1 MAELRIDKPTLIAKV
16 EGAVFVMDADG
27 SLRRA
32 TPGMQLEPGMRL
44 LTESDGQVELAEA
57 GSERTEPT
65 QPEAALPAGADAELA
80 SLQEAI
86 RQGADPTKLFEET
99 AAGNAGAGTTGG
111 VVGSSAGGFVVVDL
125 NSEYTLAEAGFD
137 TGHEARQPGDELL
150 YAEDQDLLAA
160 ITITEPQTDDNIINA
175 DEATGV
181 IIRGFVE
188 DVEVGQTVT
197 VTLIDQDGNRLT
209 TTTVVLPG
217 FVWEANFGDV
227 TGKLV
232 DGPLT
237 IQADTQDAAGNRASD
252 TGQTLLDTITTITL
266 DLADESDTGTSQTDD
281 LTRDTTPLLQGKG
294 EPGATVTL
302 TLEGKV
308 MAVLTVDGNGNWQYQ
323 IPDTLADG
331 AHDFR
336 VDAVDIA
343 GNRASDT
350 LTVTVD
356 TRAAIDIDDLD
367 TDSILGHDKVTLSG
381 STTDVEVGQRVTIT
395 LIGQNGQTLFSGS
408 ALVGS
413 DGRWQLGGLDLS
425 SIQGPYEVRAE
436 VTDLA
441 GNRVIDG
448 APLIGQSDTLTLS
461 EADLAKGPVSAT
473 GSLHTGAGLD
483 GNLQVSFAA
492 DQGALNQLGLT
503 SHGTALAYQVSGQT
517 LTASAGGVTVFT
529 LTLANDGSYR
539 IVWNQ
544 SLDHGQDSLSL
555 PFALE
560 YRDSDGDLVSANLT
574 VNLVDSTPPDF
585 TIAPIS
591 LTEDDFTNPAAVVG
605 QSQFVV
611 GHQSDPLV
619 ATSAVFADQSAT
631 LARLNGSGISSDGHA
646 LTFEFTG
653 DRLLTGYYLDGNGKR
668 VEVLKAELTAS
679 QHGSDID
686 GNVTVSLNGP
696 LDHQGSDQLSLG
708 LTVSAKEIDGDETRA
723 DLVVS
728 ISDGV
733 DPRLGI
739 DSGVTLQEGASGQT
753 LDGQLPVSV
762 GSDRLVSLN
771 FEANQ
776 PGLNGLTSG
785 GQPTHYQVNGN
796 VITLLDAGGK
806 TILTV
811 TLGLDGKYQVVLD
824 GVLDQPVS
832 TNSVNLALQVQGTD
846 FDGDKSNLGTLNI
859 HITDGVL
866 PQVDPVSLTLVEDSD
881 WSAAQTLTGD
891 LAITAGADP
900 LVNIAFDASQ
910 PGLQG
915 LTSGGQPVVITIS
928 GNSIS
933 GAVNGQN
940 VFTLTL
946 DQNGHYVFTLN
957 QPLDQGS
964 ADSLLKAGFTLTDS
978 DGDTVS
984 STLTV
989 AIGDGANPVI
999 SAVTG
1004 TEMTEAN
1011 QGDGAVVSAMS
1022 FTVSHGADA
1031 LAPDSLKFDISAI
1044 QQSLDGKYS
1053 SHGSPVTFT
1062 LDASGELVG
1071 TSADGREVLR
1081 AELSLVENNGNWS
1094 VTARVTLGAELD
1106 HQGSESLDLP
1116 LTVTLTDKDGD
1127 RVSTDLPLTIK
1138 DGNAP
1143 HFVAGSGVDLNESRL
1158 DGNNTLTETGHFTLE
1173 SGSDRVSQVSF
1184 ADPASQPPL
1193 MALGQQVKYELVDG
1207 DPAIPGNQILK
1218 GYVDVNGV
1226 RVEVLQVELV
1236 GKLDNAASNTFDY
1249 KVTLYQGVHQS
1260 GGDGKTSLPL
1270 KLDIID
1276 SDKGGGNN
1284 DSTTGTLDI
1293 TISEGVRPIVNGVTI
1308 DSVTLSEGRF
1318 DGAANGATADDQLI
1332 TGKVTVQAYSDPIVD
1347 VRLVLSGQVMDINGN
1362 PVTHNGEPLTWQAV
1376 PGSNGHS
1383 FQAVTASGTLVLS
1396 VTLPNVPDSV
1406 AAHTKVDFD
1415 YQVVTHTNL
1424 DHGAN
1429 DRLDIR
1435 VGMQV
1440 TDSDGTVSKGDTV
1453 IHVTDAADPHL
1464 GIDSGVTL
1472 QEGASGQTLDGQLP
1486 VSVGSDRLVS
1496 LNFEANQPGLNG
1508 LTSGGQPTHY
1518 QVNGNVITLLD
1529 AGGKIILT
1537 VTLGLDG
1544 KYQVALDGV
1553 LDQPV
1558 STNSVNLGL
1567 QVQGTDFDG
1576 DKSNLGTL
1584 NIHITDGVLPQVDPV
1599 SLTLVEDSDWS
1610 AAQTLTGDLAITA
1623 GADPL
1628 VNIAFDASQPGLQG
1642 LTSGGQPVVI
1652 TISGNS
1658 ISGAVNGQNVF
1669 TLTLDQNGHYVF
1681 TLNQPLDQGSAD
1693 SLLKAGF
1700 TLTDSDGDKVSS
1712 TLSVAIGDGANPVI
1726 SAVTGTEMTEANQ
1739 GAKDVVSHMSFT
1751 VSHGADA
1758 LDTSS
1763 LKFDIAA
1770 IQQSLDGKYSSHG
1783 SPVTFTLDAN
1793 GDLVGTSADG
1803 REVLRAELDLVES
1816 NGNWSVTA
1824 KVTLGAELDHQGSES
1839 LDLPLTVTLTDKD
1852 GDRVSTDLP
1861 LTIKDGHAPH
1871 FVAGSGVSLDERG
1884 LDGSNT
1890 LTGTGHFQ
1898 VNAGSD
1904 RVSEVSFAD
1913 ISEQPALTAL
1923 GQSVK
1928 YELVDGDA
1936 SIPGNQ
1942 VLKGYVE
1949 VNGQRVEVLQ
1959 VELVGKLDNA
1969 ASNGFDYKVT
1979 LYQGVHQS
1987 GGTATDLP
1995 FKLNIVDSDK
2005 GSGNNDSTTGTLN
2018 IRISEGANPTL
2029 TLTGVT
2035 LSEGRFD
2042 GAANNQTGDDQH
2054 ATGTLTITADSDPVV
2069 DVRLTLSGQVVDGSG
2084 KAITHNGET
2093 LTWQEV
2099 AGSNGN
2105 SFQAVTASGTLVLT
2119 VTLPSVPGRI
2129 EAHTQATL
2137 DYQVTVHTNLDHGA
2151 DDKLNLSLPVKVTDS
2166 DGSVITGSTTAVI
2179 TDAADPVITAI
2190 EGVTVKESDL
2200 NGGSGQHGGTSPSGT
2215 GEVAIGQVTI
2225 AAGSDRVVSLQLDVA
2240 RFNALNTLAS
2250 GGKAVTIGADS
2261 QPGVYLGKDSAG
2273 KLIFKLTLDVSGRY
2287 TFELTGN
2294 LDHSVQGKD
2303 LLDIQLPLQARDSDG
2318 DLSAE
2323 VIGHVSVQDDVP
2335 VAVDA
2340 SKTLNEGAKVTGDL
2354 LATASEGADDAVV
2367 RAVTINGTEHPIAA
2381 TGNTTISVTDGTG
2394 QIIGTLVINAEGDY
2408 SFTAKS
2414 GIDHSN
2420 STLVQQI
2427 GFHLVDGDG
2436 DTDDGLLTLTIRD
2449 EAGKLTVSAVT
2460 GQEDAGASDPGQGI
2474 PITMNLDVGD
2484 FDRGEHVEQL
2494 LIQAP
2499 ANAQGTF
2506 YFNGVALTTI
2516 TQGGKTWYEV
2526 PPAAMV
2532 AVANTDDKF
2541 QLTGVTFVPNH
2552 DYSSYNNGG
2561 AALRFPVQL
2570 QVGVTEGSKP
2580 PVLTGN
2586 LDITVQGIAD
2596 KPLWDAGNTHQH
2608 YTADEDSSGIAL
2620 NVKAGLTDTDG
2631 SETLS
2636 YQIEWA
2642 SGQGTLT
2649 LNGKV
2654 LTPGANGLY
2663 TVAGGDINKVTVVP
2677 GKDYSGDI
2685 KLIVTPVSTEK
2696 TPVVTG
2702 KETALGDPLE
2712 VIVNVNPLADDAK
2725 LTVREIQG
2733 KEDTLIDLGSKIG
2746 LAHLGDTTDGSEQ
2759 LFVRISG
2766 LPAGATLL
2774 LGGVAVTLDANG
2786 YYEVPYDR
2794 INDLKLLPPKNSNV
2808 DFDLTIKGV
2817 VKDTAIL
2824 TDASGQ
2830 THTVV
2835 NEKETG
2841 SQSLHVDLVGVVD
2854 EPHFDLNTTDWTQ
2867 DGNGYSITI
2876 QEDGRAPLDFKLT
2889 SGEWTDTPL
2898 DHSETLNL
2906 VLEGLPEG
2914 ARVFDGSGKELT
2926 LTFAGLDGK
2935 GNPLYQ
2941 VDVTSLGN
2949 LQIQPPPN
2957 STADLHLVG
2966 HVVVTEND
2974 GDHKSFDVPLTIKVE
2989 PAIDATD
2996 YAKTSHGLEDQFTVL
3011 DWQPDLTDGAEKVT
3025 HLSLSGIEPGYEV
3038 WIRVGGVETQ
3048 LTVSGGAV
3056 ELSDAELQSLLGG
3069 GQLLV
3074 KGPEDSDRDTTLQ
3087 SHVTVTQVDVD
3098 SSATAQK
3105 VIDGTLHVDIQAVVE
3120 PDGNL
3125 VQTGQL
3131 ESPDGHDIPL
3141 DGVFV
3146 FEDLDPSS
3154 DEVIDYLV
3162 ISDLPPGFVVVG
3174 GINDGQGN
3182 WTVPHDALGSYALR
3196 SPDGFT
3202 GTVTFKVSARV
3213 VDLGDNNEGDVSAPA
3228 YREITASADFH
3239 GATHSGQVAADVD
3252 FDNSAPITGVE
3263 DHGVNFGSQLKQM
3276 VTLGTADSGDD
3287 ELSIVITGLPP
3298 GVNVQGLTF
3307 DFVNGEY
3314 LIKLPGGLDDLDR
3327 LTLTLPQD
3335 YAGDGLHFNV
3345 RLVNTDTVS
3354 GDTKMVEKDV
3364 TLSITP
3370 EVDINGGA
3378 DGLPEL
3384 QLNVKDINGNGQPD
3398 NLEDTDIHLDLSVK
3412 LADISPS
3419 VADGGLETVERV
3431 VVTVDPQ
3438 YGHFLDKNGQPVAT
3452 LTVNDPAD
3460 LKDLVFVP
3468 KEHFSGK
3475 VPLAVTVDILDTA
3488 TTGTDRGSW
3497 SGNVNFEVLPVNDPA
3512 NLTVQNVTGQEDG
3525 SVSLGGLGASLIDND
3540 GSEQI
3545 VGLQIKGVPD
3555 GFTLSAPA
3563 VNNGGGVWQVP
3574 VGTDFSKLTLIPPAD
3589 FSGTVELT
3597 LSAFTLDKG
3606 LTLPLE
3612 TSAGFTVTV
3621 NPVGDAV
3628 ITDMQEQASG
3638 TEGDVITLNL
3648 GVETRDTQATGGN
3661 AGNVHENGP
3670 EQVRVTLEGVPDG
3683 AEIRLPSGVSGTVV
3697 DLGGGRWQVTTDGG
3711 KLDAVELVTHDANGA
3726 MAIKVTAQS
3735 LDNGALG
3742 PEVNGTIHL
3751 DVSPVNDAPVNVL
3764 PDDPQVA
3771 QEDEPFVIQGLQVKD
3786 VDAGNG
3792 IMEVRLS
3799 VEHGT
3804 LTLPAGSGVTLTGNG
3819 TGDVVLTGTLADLN
3833 ALLSGGVTYQ
3843 GDPDFHG
3850 NDALTMVTDDR
3861 GNTGSGGAL
3870 SDTDVLPIQVQ
3881 PVNDAPVNQLPTTP
3895 QVAQEDQPFTIHG
3908 LQVSDVDAGNSPLSV
3923 TLSVLHGTLELAAG
3937 SGVTVSGSGSNTLV
3951 LSGSQDAINALLAG
3965 GVTYQGEQDF
3975 NGQDALTMV
3984 TNDLGNTGSG
3994 GALSDTDVLPIEVEP
4009 VNDAPVTQV
4018 PGSLQVKEDGSLSLT
4033 GISVKDVDAGSAPI
4047 AMVLRVEHGV
4057 LTLLGAAGAVSVQGA
4072 GTSVVTLVGS
4082 LDDLNGL
4089 LAGNLHYE
4097 PARDFW
4103 GLDNLSI
4110 TTSDQGNTGAGGV
4123 LTDSAQIAI
4132 QVTAE
4137 PDDPQ
4142 LGVGTHDILALQGA
4156 WVPLN
4161 LSVSVVNP
4169 APGELSVRIQNL
4181 GSAQVVDEHGQSV
4194 GHADGNDW
4202 LLPMDQSVPIY
4213 LKDLPAG
4220 DHALTLSAES
4230 SLGGSTLS
4238 SATETITIH
4247 SESGHDLL
4255 GSDQGDWLFG
4265 SSGNDRLLGGMGD
4278 DVLRGGQGNDILT
4291 GGAGSD
4297 LFVWGSGDE
4306 GTTASP
4312 AIDTI
4317 TDFRPQEGDRIDLA
4331 DLLKGVTDNSVDG
4344 LLGHLQ
4350 ASVTSTG
4357 NGLSDVSLS
4366 VSPAGDG
4373 NVTQQITLKDV
4384 DLSGWN
4390 LSGSSSHDI
4399 LQSMLDQHS
4408 LIIQHP

>member
-57 GSERTEPT
+57 GSERPEPA

-86 RQGADPTKLFEET
+86 RQGADPTELFAET
-99 AAGNAGAGTTGG
+99 AAGNPGAGTAGG

-331 AHDFR
+331 PHDFR

-381 STTDVEVGQRVTIT
+381 STTDVEAGQRVTIT
-395 LIGQNGQTLFSGS
+395 LVGQNGQTLFSGS

-560 YRDSDGDLVSANLT
+560 YRDSDGDRVSANLT

-832 TNSVNLALQVQGTD
+832 TNSVNLGLQVQGTD

-900 LVNIAFDASQ
+900 LVNIAFDTSQ

-1031 LAPDSLKFDISAI
+1031 LAPDSLKFDIAAI

-1062 LDASGELVG
+1062 LDANGELVG

-1094 VTARVTLGAELD
+1094 VTAKVTLGAELD

-1143 HFVAGSGVDLNESRL
+1143 GFVAGSGVDLNESRL

-1284 DSTTGTLDI
+1284 DGTTGTLDI

-1496 LNFEANQPGLNG
+1496 LNFEANQPGLNA

-1529 AGGKIILT
+1529 AGGKTILT

-1544 KYQVALDGV
+1544 KYQVVLDGV

-1558 STNSVNLGL
+1558 STNSVNLAL

-1861 LTIKDGHAPH
+1861 LTIKDGHAPN

-1884 LDGSNT
+1884 LDGHNT

-1979 LYQGVHQS
+1979 LFEGVHQS

-2018 IRISEGANPTL
+2018 IRISEGDKPTL

-2042 GAANNQTGDDQH
+2042 GAANNQTSDDQH

-2099 AGSNGN
+2099 AGSNGH

-2119 VTLPSVPGRI
+2119 VTLPNVPGRI

-2335 VAVDA
+2335 MAVDA

-2381 TGNTTISVTDGTG
+2381 IGNTTISVTDGTG

-2494 LIQAP
+2494 LIQVP

-2596 KPLWDAGNTHQH
+2596 KPLWDAGSTHQH
-2608 YTADEDSSGIAL
+2608 YTTDEDSSGIAL

-3011 DWQPDLTDGAEKVT
+3011 DWQPDLTDSAEKVT

-3056 ELSDAELQSLLGG
+3056 DLSDAELQSLLGG

-3074 KGPEDSDRDTTLQ
+3074 RGPEDSDRDTTLQ

-3213 VDLGDNNEGDVSAPA
+3213 IDLGDNNEGDVSAPA

-3384 QLNVKDINGNGQPD
+3384 QLNVKDVNGDGQPD
-3398 NLEDTDIHLDLSVK
+3398 NLEDTEIHLDLSVK

-3438 YGHFLDKNGQPVAT
+3438 YGHFLDKNGQPVST

-3497 SGNVNFEVLPVNDPA
+3497 SGNVSFEVLPVNDPA

-3589 FSGTVELT
+3589 FSGTVDLT

-3908 LQVSDVDAGNSPLSV
+3908 LQVSDVDAGNTPLSV

-3984 TNDLGNTGSG
+3984 TNDFGNTGSG
-3994 GALSDTDVLPIEVEP
+3994 GPLSDTDVLPIEVEP

-4047 AMVLRVEHGV
+4047 SMVLRVEHGV

-4103 GLDNLSI
+4103 GQDNLSI

-4161 LSVSVVNP
+4161 LSASVVNP

-4247 SESGHDLL
+4247 SQSGHDLL

>member
-57 GSERTEPT
+57 GSERPEPT

-99 AAGNAGAGTTGG
+99 AAGNAAAATVGG
-111 VVGSSAGGFVVVDL
+111 VAGSSAGGFVVVDRI
-125 NSEYTLAEAGFD
+125 NDATLAEAGFD

-381 STTDVEVGQRVTIT
+381 STTDVEAGQRVTIT
-395 LIGQNGQTLFSGS
+395 LIGQNGQTLFNGS

-517 LTASAGGVTVFT
+517 LTASAGGATVFT

-560 YRDSDGDLVSANLT
+560 YRDSDGDRVSANLT

-679 QHGSDID
+679 QQGSDID

-832 TNSVNLALQVQGTD
+832 TNSVNLGLQVQGTD

-915 LTSGGQPVVITIS
+915 LTSGGQPVVISVS

-933 GAVNGQN
+933 GAANGQN

-978 DGDTVS
+978 DGDKVS
-984 STLTV
+984 STLSV

-1004 TEMTEAN
+1004 TEMTEVN

-1022 FTVSHGADA
+1022 FTVNHGSDA
-1031 LAPDSLKFDISAI
+1031 LAPDSLKFDIAAI
-1044 QQSLDGKYS
+1044 QGSLDGKYS

-1062 LDASGELVG
+1062 LDANGELVG

-1143 HFVAGSGVDLNESRL
+1143 NFVAGSGVDLNESRL
-1158 DGNNTLTETGHFTLE
+1158 DGSNTLTETGHFTLE

-1218 GYVDVNGV
+1218 GYVDVNGA

-1318 DGAANGATADDQLI
+1318 DGAANGVTADDQLI

-1362 PVTHNGEPLTWQAV
+1362 PVTHNGETLTWQEV

-1472 QEGASGQTLDGQLP
+1472 QEGGASQTLDGQLP

-1496 LNFEANQPGLNG
+1496 LNFEASQPGLNG

-1529 AGGKIILT
+1529 AGGKTILT

-1544 KYQVALDGV
+1544 KYQVVLDGV

-1652 TISGNS
+1652 SVSGNS
-1658 ISGAVNGQNVF
+1658 ISGAANGQNVF

-1712 TLSVAIGDGANPVI
+1712 TLSVVIGDGANPVI

-1751 VSHGADA
+1751 VNHGSDA
-1758 LDTSS
+1758 LAPDS

-1770 IQQSLDGKYSSHG
+1770 IQGSLDGKYSSHG

-1884 LDGSNT
+1884 LDGHNT

-2005 GSGNNDSTTGTLN
+2005 GSGNNDSATGTLN
-2018 IRISEGANPTL
+2018 IRISEGDNPTL
-2029 TLTGVT
+2029 TLTSVT
-2035 LSEGRFD
+2035 VSEGRFD
-2042 GAANNQTGDDQH
+2042 GAANNQTSDDQH

-2099 AGSNGN
+2099 AGSNGH

-2151 DDKLNLSLPVKVTDS
+2151 DDMLNLSLPVKVTDS

-2200 NGGSGQHGGTSPSGT
+2200 NGGSGQHGGSSPSGT

-2240 RFNALNTLAS
+2240 RFNALNTLTS

-2340 SKTLNEGAKVTGDL
+2340 GKTLNEGAKVTGDL

-2506 YFNGVALTTI
+2506 YFNGIALTTI

-2596 KPLWDAGNTHQH
+2596 KPLWDAGSTHQH
-2608 YTADEDSSGIAL
+2608 YTTDEDSSGIAL

-2774 LGGVAVTLDANG
+2774 LGGVAVTLGANG

-3056 ELSDAELQSLLGG
+3056 DLSDAELQSLLGG

-3174 GINDGQGN
+3174 GINDGKGN

-3252 FDNSAPITGVE
+3252 FDNSTPITGVE

-3276 VTLGTADSGDD
+3276 VTLGTADIGDD

-3298 GVNVQGLTF
+3298 GVNVQGLTY

-3384 QLNVKDINGNGQPD
+3384 QLNVKDVNGDGQPD

-3419 VADGGLETVERV
+3419 VADGGLETVEQV

-3438 YGHFLDKNGQPVAT
+3438 YGHFLDKNGQPVST
-3452 LTVNDPAD
+3452 LTVNNPAD

-3497 SGNVNFEVLPVNDPA
+3497 SGNVSFEVLPVNDPA

-3589 FSGTVELT
+3589 FSGTVDLT

-3711 KLDAVELVTHDANGA
+3711 KLDAVELVTNDANGA

-3870 SDTDVLPIQVQ
+3870 SDTDVLPILVQ

-3994 GALSDTDVLPIEVEP
+3994 GPLSDTDVLPIEVEP

-4047 AMVLRVEHGV
+4047 SMVLRVEHGV

-4103 GLDNLSI
+4103 GQDNLSI

-4161 LSVSVVNP
+4161 LSASVVNP

-4220 DHALTLSAES
+4220 DHALTLRAES
-4230 SLGGSTLS
+4230 SLGGGTLS

-4247 SESGHDLL
+4247 SQSGHDLL